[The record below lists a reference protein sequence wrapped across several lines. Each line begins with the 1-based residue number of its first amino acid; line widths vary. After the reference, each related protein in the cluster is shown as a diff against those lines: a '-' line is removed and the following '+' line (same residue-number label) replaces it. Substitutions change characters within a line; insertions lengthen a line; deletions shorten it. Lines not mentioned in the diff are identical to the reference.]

1 MVLRTGILFVIILM
15 SFHAQAE
22 ISYSM
27 PAIELGMKINSVD
40 HEQAVSNKQTNAYQG
55 GLSVVINLS
64 NDSNADFGIRTG
76 LFYSERSFKNDLSNG
91 LEIQGKITYVELPL
105 HLMFKF
111 EDYAGVYIGPAYAVQ
126 IGDECN
132 GLGCG
137 SGLTDIK
144 SSLVPITF
152 GAEFKLFS
160 NLGLNLFFEN
170 VSGGIAQSLKNSRAI
185 GLNIM
190 IITD

>member
-1 MVLRTGILFVIILM
+1 MVLRTIVLFAMVLM
-15 SFHAQAE
+15 PFYAQAE

-27 PAIELGMKINSVD
+27 PAFEFGAKINSVD
-40 HEQAVSNKQTNAYQG
+40 HEDAISNKSTNAYQG
-55 GLSVVINLS
+55 GFSVVINIG
-64 NDSNADFGIRTG
+64 NDANADFGIRTG
-76 LFYSERSFKNDLSNG
+76 LFYSERSFKNDLTDGTSV
-91 LEIQGKITYVELPL
+91 EGKITYFEIPL

-111 EDYAGVYIGPAYAVQ
+111 EDYAGVYVGPSYASQ
-126 IGDECN
+126 IGDECE

-137 SGLTDIK
+137 TGLTEIK

-170 VSGGIAQSLKNSRAI
+170 VSGGIAQSLNNSRAI
-185 GLNIM
+185 GINLM
-190 IITD
+190 IIAN

>member
-1 MVLRTGILFVIILM
+1 MMLRTGILFIMVLM
-15 SFHAQAE
+15 SFHAQAQ

-40 HEQAVSNKQTNAYQG
+40 HELAVSNRQTNAYQG

-91 LEIQGKITYVELPL
+91 LSVQGKITYVELPL
-105 HLMFKF
+105 QLMFKF
-111 EDYAGVYIGPAYAVQ
+111 EDYAGVYIGPAYASQ
-126 IGDECN
+126 IGDECE

-137 SGLTDIK
+137 AGLADIK
-144 SSLVPITF
+144 SSLIPITF
-152 GAEFKLFS
+152 GAEFKVFS

>member
-1 MVLRTGILFVIILM
+1 MVLRTGLLFVMILM

-40 HEQAVSNKQTNAYQG
+40 HEEAVSNRQTNAYQG

-64 NDSNADFGIRTG
+64 NESNADFGVRTG
-76 LFYSERSFKNDLSNG
+76 LFYSERSFKNELTNG
-91 LEIQGKITYVELPL
+91 LEIQGKITYVELPVQ
-105 HLMFKF
+105 LMFKF

-126 IGDECN
+126 IGDECE

-137 SGLTDIK
+137 VGLMDIK
-144 SSLVPITF
+144 SSLAPITF
-152 GAEFKLFS
+152 GAEFKIFS
-160 NLGLNLFFEN
+160 HIGLNLFFEN